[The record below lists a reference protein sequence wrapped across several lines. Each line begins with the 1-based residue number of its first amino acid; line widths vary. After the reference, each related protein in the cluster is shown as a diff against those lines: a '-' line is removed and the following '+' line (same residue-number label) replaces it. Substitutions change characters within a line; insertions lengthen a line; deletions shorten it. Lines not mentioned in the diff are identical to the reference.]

1 MNSTLAKLEGLFQEI
16 FDDDDLTI
24 TRQSTAKDV
33 DGWDSLMH
41 VTLVVQVE
49 KAFGVK
55 FTSSEVAGLKNVGDL
70 VDLVDR
76 KPRKS

>member
-1 MNSTLAKLEGLFQEI
+1 MDSTLARLEGLFQEV

-33 DGWDSLMH
+33 DGWDSMMH

-49 KAFGVK
+49 RAFCVK
-55 FTSSEVAGLKNVGDL
+55 FTSSEVAGLANVGDL
-70 VDLVDR
+70 VDLIDR
-76 KPRKS
+76 KPKKS